1 MTRDEKINANIGLVH
16 ACAKRFVG
24 KGIEYDDLYS
34 SGCVGLIKAIDN
46 FDESKGFKL
55 STYAVPVI
63 LGEIKRLFRDGGSVK
78 ISRSIK
84 ELSLKAKKICDDYK
98 KNNGCD
104 IPVST
109 LSKML
114 GIDIYKTNEVLLASQ
129 SVLSLSHFYDDDN
142 SDFDIKEDSV
152 EESLVEKMSLFDA
165 LSKLD
170 QNDKRLIELR
180 YFQHKTQS
188 QTAQIMNMTQV
199 SVSRREKKILSF
211 MRQTMSG

>member
-16 ACAKRFVG
+16 ACAKRFAG

-98 KNNGCD
+98 KTNGSD

-114 GIDIYKTNEVLLASQ
+114 GIDIYKTNEVLLAAQ
-129 SVLSLSHFYDDDN
+129 SVLSLSNFYDDEN

-152 EESLVEKMSLFDA
+152 EESLVEKMSLFDT

>member
-16 ACAKRFVG
+16 ACAKKFVG

-98 KNNGCD
+98 KTNGSD
-104 IPVST
+104 IPVSA

-114 GIDIYKTNEVLLASQ
+114 GIDIYKTNEVLLSMQ
-129 SVLSLSHFYDDDN
+129 TVMSLSNFYDDEN
-142 SDFDIKEDSV
+142 SEFDIKEDSV
-152 EESLVEKMSLFDA
+152 EESLVEKMSLLDA

-188 QTAQIMNMTQV
+188 QTAQVMNMTQV

-211 MRQTMSG
+211 MRQALSG